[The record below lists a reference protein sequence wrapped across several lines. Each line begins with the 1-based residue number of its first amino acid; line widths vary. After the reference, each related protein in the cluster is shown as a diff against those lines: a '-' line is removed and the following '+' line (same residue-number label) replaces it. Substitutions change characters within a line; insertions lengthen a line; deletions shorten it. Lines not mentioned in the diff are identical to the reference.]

1 MIKRAFGKGD
11 IVKVAL
17 DPTMGR
23 EQQGFRPVLVLTNR
37 EYNTLTG
44 VPMVAPITNGGAFA
58 RNNGFSVNLIGA
70 GLETTGVVRCDQIR
84 CLDLSEREAKY
95 VETVPDFIMDEALE
109 IVGTILGIG
118 AS

>member
-1 MIKRAFGKGD
+1 MSKRAFDKGD
-11 IVKVAL
+11 IVRVAL

-23 EQQGFRPVLVLTNR
+23 EQQGFRPVLVLTDR
-37 EYNTLTG
+37 RYNALTG
-44 VPMVAPITNGGAFA
+44 VPMVAPITNGGVFA

-70 GLETTGVVRCDQIR
+70 GLQTTGVVRCDQIR

-95 VETVPDFIMDEALE
+95 VETVPDFILEEVIE

-118 AS
+118 